1 MDPIKEAFT
10 KVKQDISILQNE
22 IISLSTQLSDLNQA
36 LDRQT
41 DKQTDR
47 HINQTD
53 LEEIQTDNHPL
64 EALKS
69 PISEFSTGNEGVQTD
84 RQTNRQTDRHIENTH
99 KTQENDQ
106 INNLQKVSEILASLD
121 EVKKEVRVKFKKLT
135 NQEMA
140 VFSAIYSLEEKGLLV
155 DYPLLAQ
162 NFSLSESAIRDY
174 INKIIQKGIPLH
186 KTKENNKKITLNID
200 PDLKKIADLAI
211 IQHLRDL

>member
-1 MDPIKEAFT
+1 
-10 KVKQDISILQNE
+10 KQDISILQNE